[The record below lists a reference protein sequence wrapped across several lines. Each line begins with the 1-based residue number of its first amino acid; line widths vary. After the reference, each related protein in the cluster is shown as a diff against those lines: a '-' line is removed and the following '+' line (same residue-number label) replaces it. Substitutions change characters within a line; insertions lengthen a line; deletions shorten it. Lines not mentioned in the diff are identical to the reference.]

1 MLCLYVCTH
10 LPPCRKTHLYLRCC
24 MQRPCPMMTTWSTCM
39 CIFWP
44 QAKSVVVCSMYVMQ
58 WYYYSASSFWVI
70 VLIVHHHS
78 CLPPSLGANP
88 FLFSAFIELYAMSKA
103 NLLWGHKKFMQIS
116 FMLRDFTCLCFYNVA
131 HSVPAILTC
140 PVSFVKPGVKVAFR
154 RDDQFTGL
162 GGRGWENASSGSN
175 FKLLCLSFDDV

>member
-1 MLCLYVCTH
+1 
-10 LPPCRKTHLYLRCC
+10 
-24 MQRPCPMMTTWSTCM
+24 
-39 CIFWP
+39 
-44 QAKSVVVCSMYVMQ
+44 
-58 WYYYSASSFWVI
+58 
-70 VLIVHHHS
+70 
-78 CLPPSLGANP
+78 
-88 FLFSAFIELYAMSKA
+88 
-103 NLLWGHKKFMQIS
+103 MQIS

-140 PVSFVKPGVKVAFR
+140 PVSFVTPGVKVAFR